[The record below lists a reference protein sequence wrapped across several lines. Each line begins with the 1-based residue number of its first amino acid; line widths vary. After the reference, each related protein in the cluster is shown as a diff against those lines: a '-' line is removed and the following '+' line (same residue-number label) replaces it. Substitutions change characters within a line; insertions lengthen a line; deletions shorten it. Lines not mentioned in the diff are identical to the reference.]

1 MREISSSGPSWRSS
15 VELMSE
21 STRVFVVG
29 SCVTR
34 DAFEMDASTEMKLVG
49 YFARTSLAS
58 AFRRKKFVGV
68 DTSTITSAFQR
79 RMVEQDLDK
88 TLESAL
94 RQVDFD
100 LLVFDPIDE
109 RFNLAQL
116 NDGSIATVSNE
127 FLLAA
132 DAPAYETIRSGT
144 EDFLRL
150 WAAGWCRLLAIL
162 DSLGARSRL
171 RVNRAFWAD
180 GCADGKEFVG
190 SYSRSGID
198 RANTFLS
205 LLYSIMEQDLEDW
218 QFVRYPPELFVGDPG
233 HKWGASPFHYID
245 PFYRHFLS
253 ELVIESGASAGPHQ
267 VKDMMWEYGSI
278 VSSDLS
284 RDPVPGEDEVPV
296 RDAVH
301 VYLRRHLVYSVHE
314 RAESGRIVFVFPGLD
329 SSPGVTS
336 MSHWQLGAELD
347 ATVVHLKDHVGAHG
361 CYLLSVSGDNQIRN
375 VVLSLIRELIAQYS
389 VPPEGVYFVGTSKGG
404 TAAITYGLIHGSGRV
419 IAGGPQIALGAFLY
433 QESGQREWHRSVAY
447 AIFGRVDDSDRDA
460 ANDLIPSIFERYG
473 HRFRGSMSI
482 LYGSDTGYR
491 QAHVEPLT
499 VLVAG
504 QGFSLRVE
512 LRRGAYTGLEAADGH
527 FLRRVRAEL
536 IG

>member
-1 MREISSSGPSWRSS
+1 
-15 VELMSE
+15 MSE
-21 STRVFVVG
+21 STRVFVLG

-34 DAFEMDASTEMKLVG
+34 DAFELDASTGMELVG

-58 AFRRKKFVGV
+58 AFRRKRFVGV
-68 DTSTITSAFQR
+68 DTSTISSAFQR
-79 RMVEQDLDK
+79 RTVEQDLDK
-88 TLESAL
+88 ALETTL
-94 RQVDFD
+94 RQVEFD

-116 NDGSIATVSNE
+116 GDGSIATVSNE
-127 FLLAA
+127 FLSATAA
-132 DAPAYETIRSGT
+132 PPYETIRSGS
-144 EDFLRL
+144 EEFLRL
-150 WAAGWCRLLAIL
+150 WVVGWYRLLATL

-171 RVNRAFWAD
+171 RVNRVFWAD
-180 GCADGKEFVG
+180 GCTGDEEFAS
-190 SYSRSGID
+190 SYSRKGID
-198 RANTFLS
+198 RANTFLGR
-205 LLYSIMEQDLEDW
+205 LYSIMEQDLEDW

-253 ELVIESGASAGPHQ
+253 ELVIEPRTSAGPRH
-267 VKDMMWEYGSI
+267 VKDTAWECGAV
-278 VSSDLS
+278 VSSDRS
-284 RDPVPGEDEVPV
+284 RGKEPGEAEVSV
-296 RDAVH
+296 RDAAH

-329 SSPGVTS
+329 STPGVTS
-336 MSHWQLGAELD
+336 MSHWRLGAELD

-404 TAAITYGLIHGSGRV
+404 TAAIAFGLMHGGGRV

-433 QESGQREWHRSVAY
+433 QEPEQLEWQRSVAY
-447 AIFGRVDDSDRDA
+447 AIFGRVDDGDRDA
-460 ANDLIPSIFERYG
+460 ADNLVPSIFERYG
-473 HRFRGSMSI
+473 PRFRGSMSI
-482 LYGSDTGYR
+482 SYGSDTGYW
-491 QAHVEPLT
+491 QAHIEPLT
-499 VLVAG
+499 LLVAA
-504 QGFSLRVE
+504 QGLSRCVE
-512 LRRGAYTGLEAADGH
+512 LRQGGYAGREAADNH
-527 FLRRVRAEL
+527 FLHRVRAEL